1 MTNLWSFLLQTLSVT
16 LAGALVLAVKALLKD
31 KLTPRWQYFVWS
43 VLALRLWLPV
53 QTRGNYVLLPL
64 PVWVETC
71 KNWVEGKLSSAYT
84 SFYQAVDVTA
94 PIPWLKGLPVSVTDW
109 LFVLYVLGVVLVL
122 ARYLISYGWLRG
134 LLRRGAP
141 ASPALRA
148 RVSSVGARYGLSSC
162 DVVVL
167 SNLPSPMVCGVFRP
181 VLALPRDEAPDDHV
195 LLHELLHIKYFD
207 ALQNVFW
214 CLCRALHWCNP
225 AVQLLLNRVGNDL
238 ESLCDQRV
246 LERLEGEARRSYGV
260 SLLAMANDRYP
271 RAPGTTSISN
281 GGKNIARRI
290 EAIVRFRSYPK
301 GMALASVCV
310 TALLLGACL
319 LGTVEPE
326 LAYTSSSLGTVE
338 ERIATGRLTRCTTV
352 AGALDTYAKGIL
364 KGNDMYLMM
373 ASPLEQRKALED
385 RIRETGQVLYFD
397 TGKEEVMVYSVSD
410 PYNAPTEGRRKA
422 VEYCLS
428 QDEYYVYN
436 LEAQA
441 DGSYHAFLVFLT
453 TQHSESAGIGQD
465 VLGYPVKVEWEN
477 GYVVEPLGE
486 KRLYL
491 LSSEEYSYTFYA
503 PSSVPFL
510 PAKTQYYAEGESGAV
525 RVDEYSRHE
534 VENTVETEGHWPFGM
549 GGHLF
554 DAVPKPDA
562 EFEFE
567 QESCVTRYRFGGS
580 EEARQALYTL
590 GVESMPLTQDAPP
603 ADSAAFEAMSG
614 NASNSYWA
622 GSEFG
627 GSSNRGFWR
636 YLEIGDSW
644 DGTVTDNGSGN
655 PFHPENP
662 CTGFAVRILWNGE
675 EQEILTLKEVAD
687 REP

>member
-16 LAGALVLAVKALLKD
+16 LAGVLVLTVKALLKD

-43 VLALRLWLPV
+43 MLALRLLLPV
-53 QTRGNYVLLPL
+53 PTRGNYVLLPL

-71 KNWVEGKLSSAYT
+71 KNWVEGKLSSAYL

-109 LFVLYVLGVVLVL
+109 LFFLYVLGVVLILV
-122 ARYLISYGWLRG
+122 RYLISYGWLRG
-134 LLRRGAP
+134 LLRRGVP
-141 ASPALRA
+141 ASKEILA
-148 RVSSVGARYGLSSC
+148 RVASVGERYGLTPC
-162 DVVVL
+162 GVVVL
-167 SNLPSPMVCGVFRP
+167 DNLPSPMVCGVFRP
-181 VLALPRDEAPDDHV
+181 VLALPRGEAPDDHV
-195 LLHELLHIKYFD
+195 ILHELLHVKHWD

-214 CLCRALHWCNP
+214 CVCRALHWCNP
-225 AVQLLLNRVGNDL
+225 AVQFLLNRVGNDL

-260 SLLAMANDRYP
+260 SLLAMANDRYS
-271 RAPGTTSISN
+271 RAPGTTCVSN

-290 EAIVRFRSYPK
+290 ESIVRFRSYPK
-301 GMALASVCV
+301 GMALASFCV
-310 TALLLGACL
+310 TVLLLGACL
-319 LGTVEPE
+319 IGTVGPE

-352 AGALDTYAKGIL
+352 AGALDTYAKGII

-373 ASPLEQRKALED
+373 ASPLEQRNVLED
-385 RIRETGQVLYFD
+385 RIRENGQVFYFAP
-397 TGKEEVMVYSVSD
+397 GKEEVMVYSVLN
-410 PYNAPTEGRRKA
+410 PYNAPAEGRKQA
-422 VEYCLS
+422 VEYSLS
-428 QDEYYVYN
+428 QEEYYVYN
-436 LEAQA
+436 LDKQV
-441 DGSYHAFLVFLT
+441 DGSYHAFLAFLT
-453 TQHSESAGIGQD
+453 TQHSESTGIGQD
-465 VLGYPVKVEWEN
+465 VLGYPVKVYWEN
-477 GYVVEPLGE
+477 GYVVEPTGE

-491 LSSEEYSYTFYA
+491 LSTEEYAYTFYA

-510 PAKTQYYAEGESGAV
+510 PAKTQYYAEGESGTV
-525 RVDEYSRHE
+525 RVDEYSLHE
-534 VENTVETEGHWPFGM
+534 VENTMETEGHWSFGM
-549 GGHLF
+549 GGHSF
-554 DAVPKPDA
+554 DSVPKPGA

-590 GVESMPLTQDAPP
+590 GIESMPLTQDTPS
-603 ADSAAFEAMSG
+603 ADAAAFDAMSG
-614 NASNSYWA
+614 NASNRYWV

-636 YLEIGDSW
+636 YLEISDSW

-675 EQEILTLKEVAD
+675 EKEILTLKEVAD

>member
-43 VLALRLWLPV
+43 VVALRLWLPV

-148 RVSSVGARYGLSSC
+148 RVSSVGARYGLSPC

-373 ASPLEQRKALED
+373 ASPLEQQKALED

-465 VLGYPVKVEWEN
+465 VLGYPVKVDWEN

>member
-310 TALLLGACL
+310 TALLLGTCL

-465 VLGYPVKVEWEN
+465 VLGYPVKVDWEN

-580 EEARQALYTL
+580 EEVRQALYTL

-644 DGTVTDNGSGN
+644 DGTVTDHGSGN